1 MSLKK
6 KIILSFLISCGILA
20 ILATYAYFTF
30 IEMRKEIRFLELSDS
45 LRSKTLQIRRH
56 EKNFLLY
63 GDPKESENV
72 YIYLTDI
79 GNILEKAVP
88 QYKNEYLQHLKESTE
103 GYRIKFHHIENIA
116 HDFETE
122 FGRLKPTHSQYTV
135 FFPLIESTF
144 LERPLVN
151 ADLLQDVFSLH
162 EEAPAIKNLV
172 ELNTEI
178 RSLRSQGENIL
189 VISKDL
195 DKSARGKVER
205 LIRILQTS
213 SVFLFLLFFVI
224 GLGALF
230 FISHNVVNRLK
241 ILKSAIEKTGKGD
254 FSSLAVPV
262 RHDEVG
268 VLITAFNKMEND
280 LVNREEELRRKNEEL
295 HRSKKLAS
303 IGTLASGVAHELNN
317 PLNNIYISAQI
328 LQKEAGE
335 TCSPLVQETL
345 QDIVG
350 QTIRVK
356 RIVGDLLEYARGKE
370 PTLKPVE
377 LNELIGGVYKLLKN
391 TLDMENINFVVNS
404 NSEKILVNAD
414 KEQIE
419 RVFINLFTN
428 AVEAMTGRGDIIVTL
443 AAGDD
448 VVKIWV
454 SDTGKGMDRED
465 LEKVF
470 EPFFTTKDKGTG
482 LGLAIVFNIV
492 KKHKGKIFMESE
504 KNKGTTF
511 YMVFPLIGEDY
522 GA

>member
-20 ILATYAYFTF
+20 VLAGSAYITF
-30 IEMRKEIRFLELSDS
+30 IEIRKEIRFLELSDI

-63 GDPKESENV
+63 GDSKESESV
-72 YIYLTDI
+72 YVYLTDI
-79 GNILEKAVP
+79 GDILEKATVV
-88 QYKNEYLQHLKESTE
+88 YKNEYLQRLKESIE
-103 GYRIKFHHIENIA
+103 DYRIKFHHIENTA
-116 HDFETE
+116 RDFETE
-122 FGRLKPTHSQYTV
+122 FRRLKPTHSQYSV

-151 ADLLQDVFSLH
+151 ADLLKDVFSLDA
-162 EEAPAIKNLV
+162 EAPAIGNLL
-172 ELNTEI
+172 ELSTEI
-178 RSLRSQGENIL
+178 RSLRSQGEEIL

-195 DKSARGKVER
+195 DKSARGRVER
-205 LIRILQTS
+205 SIRILQTS
-213 SVFLFLLFFVI
+213 SMVLFPLFFVI

-230 FISHNVVNRLK
+230 VISHNVVNRLK
-241 ILKSAIEKTGKGD
+241 ILRTAIEKTGKGD

-262 RHDEVG
+262 RRDEVG
-268 VLITAFNKMEND
+268 MLITAFNKMEND
-280 LVNREEELRRKNEEL
+280 LVTREEELSRKNEEL
-295 HRSKKLAS
+295 HRSRKLAS

-370 PTLKPVE
+370 PSLKPVE
-377 LNELIGGVYKLLKN
+377 LNDLIRDAYKLLKN

-404 NSEKILVNAD
+404 NNEKILVSAD
-414 KEQIE
+414 KEQME

-428 AVEAMTGRGDIIVTL
+428 AVDAMTGKGDIIVTL
-443 AAGDD
+443 AAEADS
-448 VVKIWV
+448 VRIWV

-465 LEKVF
+465 LDKVF

-492 KKHKGKIFMESE
+492 KKHKGEIFMESE

-511 YMVFPLIGEDY
+511 YLVFPRIGEIN
-522 GA
+522 GS